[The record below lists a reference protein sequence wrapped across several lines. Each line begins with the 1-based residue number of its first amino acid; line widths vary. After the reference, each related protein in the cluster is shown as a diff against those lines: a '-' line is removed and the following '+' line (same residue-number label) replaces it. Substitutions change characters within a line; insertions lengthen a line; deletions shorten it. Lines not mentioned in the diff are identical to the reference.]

1 MVVLVRVVLAL
12 ASVLTALSHT
22 ASAKEPWPQQTVRI
36 IAPLSAGS
44 PTDLAARLFAE
55 RLSQRWGRPVV
66 VENRPGGD
74 GIVAINA
81 FKAANDR
88 HTLLFSFAGPIT
100 INPLLYAKLPYDP
113 DQDLVP
119 IAPAIDNFF
128 AIAVA
133 RSLEVDS
140 IDAFV

>member
-1 MVVLVRVVLAL
+1 MVVLRRTAL
-12 ASVLTALSHT
+12 AGLSVLTALSHA
-22 ASAKEPWPQQTVRI
+22 ASAKEPWPHQTVRI
-36 IAPLSAGS
+36 IMPFS
-44 PTDLAARLFAE
+44 PGGATDLAARLFAE
-55 RLSQRWGRPVV
+55 RLSHRWGQPVV

-74 GIVAINA
+74 GIVAVNA

-133 RSLEVDS
+133 RSLEVD
-140 IDAFV
+140 